1 MIKNAKTFIVNFK
14 NGLHNPV
21 KVEAENVAD
30 AAVEGMIA
38 FRKDIY
44 FPDFRRVEEVVDN
57 VVEA

>member
-1 MIKNAKTFIVNFK
+1 MLKNLKNYTVFFK

-21 KVEAENVAD
+21 KVEAQNIDD
-30 AAVEGMIA
+30 AMVEGMIA

-44 FPDFRRVEEVVDN
+44 FPDFRSVMEVVDK

>member
-1 MIKNAKTFIVNFK
+1 MNKNVKTFTVHFK

-21 KVEAENVAD
+21 KVEAESASN

-44 FPDFRRVEEVVDN
+44 FPDFRSVEEVVDK